1 VLLLKPKVTIG
12 ICVKNAEKTIKDAIN
27 SVVHQDFLHELIELV
42 VVDGQ
47 SEDRTL
53 EVIKETLSQ
62 SDIKTTL
69 LSENRGLGF
78 ARQMVVDNA
87 KGDYIIWVD
96 GDMMLSRDYV
106 RNQVEFMEQ
115 HPAVG
120 IAKGK
125 YELRDG
131 INLVDMLEN
140 LNFVLIFRNEGNT
153 ALKTLG
159 TSGCIYRVKAIRQ
172 VKGFDKN
179 IKGVGED
186 MDAEHRIKKSGWL
199 LHITSATFYE
209 QHRSSW
215 KALWREYYWHGYGGH
230 YLFKKNMKMLNLYKM
245 LPPVA
250 ILAELLRIPKSYKLT
265 RRKRVFLLPLHYVF
279 KRAAWCLGFVNA
291 YFDGYEHK

>member
-1 VLLLKPKVTIG
+1 M
-12 ICVKNAEKTIKDAIN
+12 KNAEKTIKDAIN
-27 SVVHQDFLHELIELV
+27 SVVHQDFPHELIEIMI
-42 VVDGQ
+42 VDGQ

-62 SDIKTTL
+62 CDIKTTF

-96 GDMMLSRDYV
+96 GDLMLSRDFV
-106 RNQVEFMEQ
+106 RKQVEFMERN
-115 HPAVG
+115 PAVG

-140 LNFVLIFRNEGNT
+140 LNFVSIFRNEGNT
-153 ALKTLG
+153 TLKTLG
-159 TSGCIYRVKAIRQ
+159 TSGCIYRVKAIRE

-179 IKGVGED
+179 IRGVGED
-186 MDAEHRIKKSGWL
+186 MDAEHRIKAAGWL
-199 LHITSATFYE
+199 LYITSATFYE

-230 YLFKKNMKMLNLYKM
+230 YLFKKNMKMLNVYKM

-250 ILAELLRIPKSYKLT
+250 ILVELLRIPNTYQLT
-265 RRKRVFLLPLHYVF
+265 RQKTVFLLPLHYIF
-279 KRAAWCLGFVNA
+279 KRAAWYSGFVNA
-291 YFDGYEHK
+291 CLDGYEPK